1 MRTRKTFK
9 GTMARTAK
17 IKASRICAEIAL
29 SLNRHQQAHIQ
40 AGWVW
45 GQGKKVDVLIII

>member
-17 IKASRICAEIAL
+17 IKASRICAEIAM
-29 SLNRHQQAHIQ
+29 SFRRHQQAHIQ
-40 AGWVW
+40 AGRL
-45 GQGKKVDVLIII
+45 GKQVDVLIIL